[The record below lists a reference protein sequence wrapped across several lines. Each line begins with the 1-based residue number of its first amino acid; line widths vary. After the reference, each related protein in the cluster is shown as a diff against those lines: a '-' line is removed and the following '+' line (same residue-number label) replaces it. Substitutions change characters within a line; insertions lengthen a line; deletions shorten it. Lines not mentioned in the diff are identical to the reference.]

1 MLWIIICT
9 SNCEVG
15 KAVEE
20 AVTLRPSHRMFAWPK
35 FDTGLISLTTV
46 WGRQKNREKERGK
59 EKRGRRRARK
69 IWGILEAKNSA
80 AAVKEAKKGGRK
92 RWKLCAQE
100 VRTYPRTHIASWWK
114 THLERRPVLH
124 VAKNEWKWGSL
135 VEEART
141 TFRIVLDSG
150 RRRQFFLDKNKS
162 ECS

>member
-59 EKRGRRRARK
+59 EKRGRRKARK
-69 IWGILEAKNSA
+69 IWGIREAKNS

-92 RWKLCAQE
+92 RWKLRSGSQDVSSYAHCVVMENTLGTSAGAACRE
-100 VRTYPRTHIASWWK
+100 EWMKMGVTCRGSTNDISHRPWFGEKAPIFPRQK
-114 THLERRPVLH
+114 
-124 VAKNEWKWGSL
+124 
-135 VEEART
+135 
-141 TFRIVLDSG
+141 
-150 RRRQFFLDKNKS
+150 
-162 ECS
+162 